1 MHSIPTD
8 PVSPTL
14 RKTRPRAVVAPA
26 YRAGVAARVIA
37 AIGGGYLLAA
47 LSTRAL
53 ALGLPLS
60 PVDSV
65 VAATLTGLV
74 VYPCAIM
81 WCFAAASATRAW
93 LGLAGASA
101 LVTIVLLV
109 LTQMSGPA
117 LGGAA

>member
-8 PVSPTL
+8 PASPNL
-14 RKTRPRAVVAPA
+14 RKTRPGAVVTPA
-26 YRAGVAARVIA
+26 YRAGVAARASA

-65 VAATLTGLV
+65 VAATLAGMV

-81 WCFAAASATRAW
+81 WCFAAASAARAW
-93 LGLAGASA
+93 LGLAGTCA
-101 LVTIVLLV
+101 LVTIVLMV
-109 LTQMSGPA
+109 LTQMTGPA

>member
-8 PVSPTL
+8 PLPPSPSKA
-14 RKTRPRAVVAPA
+14 RRHRAISPA
-26 YRAGVAARVIA
+26 YRAGVAARAIA

-47 LSTRAL
+47 LSTRAMAL
-53 ALGLPLS
+53 ALPLN
-60 PVDSV
+60 PVDDV

-81 WCFAAASATRAW
+81 WCFAAASAARAW
-93 LGLAGASA
+93 LGLAGACA
-101 LVTIVLLV
+101 LVTIVLLA
-109 LTQMSGPA
+109 LTQITPA

>member
-1 MHSIPTD
+1 MYSTPTD

-14 RKTRPRAVVAPA
+14 RKTRPRAVVTPA
-26 YRAGVAARVIA
+26 YRAGVAARAIA

-65 VAATLTGLV
+65 VAATLAGLV

-81 WCFAAASATRAW
+81 WCFAAASAVRAW
-93 LGLAGASA
+93 LGLAGACA
-101 LVTIVLLV
+101 LVTIVLLA
-109 LTQMSGPA
+109 LTQMTVPA

>member
-1 MHSIPTD
+1 MHSIPAD
-8 PVSPTL
+8 PLPPSP
-14 RKTRPRAVVAPA
+14 RKARPRAAASPA
-26 YRAGVAARVIA
+26 YRAGVATRAIA

-81 WCFAAASATRAW
+81 WCFAAASAARAW
-93 LGLAGASA
+93 LGLAGACA
-101 LVTIVLLV
+101 LVAVVLLLV
-109 LTQMSGPA
+109 RTF
-117 LGGAA
+117 GGAA